1 MPDSIFQVP
10 ATLVKPI
17 GMSHYWR
24 LWFDTQENV
33 APEKMATV
41 LAWWNKLGWLTFAIR
56 QIEAQ
61 DLLDLPEIK
70 TDDRKP
76 PSQRMRAVLYRLW
89 EKDNQGYDEFT
100 IYYEMRMERIINKL
114 KEQLE

>member
-1 MPDSIFQVP
+1 MSEVFQVP
-10 ATLVKPI
+10 STLYKVTS
-17 GMSHYWR
+17 MSHWWR
-24 LWFDTQENV
+24 LIFDTQENV
-33 APEKMATV
+33 TPQTMSTV
-41 LAWWNKLGWLTFAIR
+41 LGWMNQLGHLTFAIR

-76 PSQRMRAVLYRLW
+76 PSQRMRAVLYRSW
-89 EKDNQGYDEFT
+89 EKDNRGHKEFT
-100 IYYEMRMERIINKL
+100 VYYEVRMEQIINKL